1 MLLVKS
7 TVTYVTDTGVRTRPK
22 VPARAF
28 METDNS
34 RFLCPL
40 GLSGTLCPWSEYLSH
55 SFP

>member
-40 GLSGTLCPWSEYLSH
+40 GLYGTLCPWSEYLSH